1 MISLG
6 ASLISVTSV
15 VRLRVDCAANARTPA
30 RLATIETMD
39 CYKCGN
45 GIRPALGFTYEDPF
59 SGFLFAV
66 GLTREFSLSAHE
78 VPISILF
85 IHNAWVRFSQFLGA
99 GVPKALTID
108 RLSAYEWAW
117 KLMTTQMAVV
127 SEDRTQRQD
136 GEAVQ
141 SSIGV
146 AAGDMS
152 WKCQLRTS

>member
-39 CYKCGN
+39 CYKRGN
-45 GIRPALGFTYEDPF
+45 GIKPVLDLTYEDPF
-59 SGFLFAV
+59 SGFVFAI
-66 GLTREFSLSAHE
+66 GLTREFSLTAHE

-85 IHNAWVRFSQFLGA
+85 IQNAWVRFSQSLGA
-99 GVPKALTID
+99 GVPRALTMD

-117 KLMTTQMAVV
+117 KHDKT
-127 SEDRTQRQD
+127 D
-136 GEAVQ
+136 GRGQ
-141 SSIGV
+141 
-146 AAGDMS
+146 
-152 WKCQLRTS
+152 